1 MPASFPREGVLAA
14 LAIPTDKEGRLLK
27 TALANHIEWLRERK
41 VHGILALGSTG
52 EFVRF
57 SLDERKAILETIAE
71 LTAPLPVLANIS
83 DISPSVVAELGRFAR
98 ELNLPGVAVMPPSFY
113 PVSPADQLAH
123 FLNAAEAFGGP
134 VVLYNFPELTG
145 NRIGIETIA
154 QFADQAQMAG
164 IKQSGGEFSYHH
176 DLIALGQEKGY
187 SVFSGADTRLPKVFA
202 MGAVGCIGGLVNF
215 VPEDMVEIFEIVRQ
229 GKAGDTEAP
238 RQRLCEVGEWLGRL
252 TFPLNVTAG
261 LEARGIEVGA
271 PKTLVSPT
279 SRIRYQEIVTGLR
292 GCFERWG
299 FAEAGLK

>member
-14 LAIPTDKEGRLLK
+14 LAIPTDSEGRLLK
-27 TALANHIEWLRERK
+27 SALASHIEWLRERK
-41 VHGILALGSTG
+41 IHGILALGSTG

-71 LTAPLPVLANIS
+71 LAAPLPVLANIS
-83 DISPSVVAELGRFAR
+83 DISPHIVAELGRFAR

-113 PVSPADQLAH
+113 PSAPADQLAH
-123 FLNAAEAFGGP
+123 FLHASEAFGGP
-134 VVLYNFPELTG
+134 IVLYNFPELTG

-154 QFADQAQMAG
+154 KFADQAQMTG

-176 DLIALGQEKGY
+176 DLIALGREKGY
-187 SVFSGADTRLPKVFA
+187 SVFSGADTRLPEVFA

-229 GKAGDTEAP
+229 GKSGDTEPA

-261 LEARGIEVGA
+261 LEARGLETGV
-271 PKTLVSPT
+271 PKTLVS
-279 SRIRYQEIVTGLR
+279 SESAARYYEIVDGLR
-292 GCFERWG
+292 GCFEKWG
-299 FAEAGLK
+299 MPKAEQK